1 MFLTA
6 RGQDELANEIL
17 QHAKQS
23 YPFTLDKQFHNALS
37 VAVIS
42 ESLDNVKFKAYFG
55 WQLLRSIPQISL
67 VLLRRVDTSISST
80 SLATSPFVS

>member
-17 QHAKQS
+17 QHVKQS
-23 YPFTLDKQFHNALS
+23 YPFTLDKQFHNTLS

-42 ESLDNVKFKAYFG
+42 ESLDAG
-55 WQLLRSIPQISL
+55 
-67 VLLRRVDTSISST
+67 
-80 SLATSPFVS
+80 

>member
-37 VAVIS
+37 IAVIS
-42 ESLDNVKFKAYFG
+42 EFLDGAKFKAYFG
-55 WQLLRSIPQISL
+55 WQLLRSIPQIKL
-67 VLLRRVDTSISST
+67 VLLPKVDTSISST
-80 SLATSPFVS
+80 SSATSRSVS